1 MMRGSFAVVL
11 CLFAVGCGLSGK
23 VKRLESYEKDH
34 YYALKV
40 WMEKAD
46 HKAYLKGKTPE
57 VRDAWL
63 KEHGF
68 WDRFYQY
75 DERTRTAILTGDV
88 QVGFKQ
94 DQVFMSWGEPHQRN
108 RLTGRA
114 AERSELLTYR
124 FEVDDEG
131 HTVVWTPESKTA
143 NFAAEKYSLQ
153 LYMDDAVVTEIV
165 RKDSWE

>member
-1 MMRGSFAVVL
+1 MRNPLATALLVL
-11 CLFAVGCGLSGK
+11 MVGCGFSGK
-23 VKRLESYEKDH
+23 IKKLESYEKDH

-46 HKAYLKGKTPE
+46 QKAYFKLKTATE
-57 VRDAWL
+57 RDAWL
-63 KEHGF
+63 KANGF

-75 DERTRTAILTGDV
+75 DERQRTAILNGDV
-88 QVGFKQ
+88 AVGFKQ
-94 DQVFMSWGEPHQRN
+94 DQVFMAWGEPHQRN

-124 FEVDDEG
+124 FEVDDDG
-131 HTVVWTPESKTA
+131 NVLVWVPNSKTA
-143 NFAAEKYSLQ
+143 NGAAEKYALQ

-165 RKDSWE
+165 RKDGWE